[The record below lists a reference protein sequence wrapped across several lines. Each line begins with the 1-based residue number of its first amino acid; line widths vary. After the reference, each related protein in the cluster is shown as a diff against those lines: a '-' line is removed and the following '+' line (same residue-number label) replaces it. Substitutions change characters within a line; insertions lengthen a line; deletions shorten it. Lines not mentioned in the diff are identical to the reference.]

1 MYIVI
6 IQGVIIYKRRNRI
19 LYKFTIYDMYIVI
32 YNQIMAI
39 YFGGIENKMIL
50 FTKIY
55 TYFYIH
61 LLCA

>member
-6 IQGVIIYKRRNRI
+6 IQGVIIYKSRNRI

>member
-6 IQGVIIYKRRNRI
+6 IQGVIIYKSRNRI
-19 LYKFTIYDMYIVI
+19 LYKFAIYDMYIVI
-32 YNQIMAI
+32 YNQIIAI

>member
-6 IQGVIIYKRRNRI
+6 IQGVIIYKSRNRI
-19 LYKFTIYDMYIVI
+19 LYKFTIYDMYIVV

-39 YFGGIENKMIL
+39 CFNGIENKMIL

>member
-6 IQGVIIYKRRNRI
+6 IQGVIIYKSRNRI
-19 LYKFTIYDMYIVI
+19 LYKFAIYDMYIVI

>member
-6 IQGVIIYKRRNRI
+6 IQGVIIYKSRNRI
-19 LYKFTIYDMYIVI
+19 LYKFAIYDMYIVI

-39 YFGGIENKMIL
+39 YFGGIENRMIL

>member
-6 IQGVIIYKRRNRI
+6 IQGVIIYKSRNRI

-39 YFGGIENKMIL
+39 CFNGIENKMIL

>member
-6 IQGVIIYKRRNRI
+6 IQGVIIYKSRNRI
-19 LYKFTIYDMYIVI
+19 LYKFTISDMYIVI
-32 YNQIMAI
+32 YNQIIAI

>member
-6 IQGVIIYKRRNRI
+6 IQGVIIYKSRNRI
-19 LYKFTIYDMYIVI
+19 LYKLAIYDMYIVI
-32 YNQIMAI
+32 YNQIIAI

>member
-6 IQGVIIYKRRNRI
+6 IQGVIIYKSRNRI
-19 LYKFTIYDMYIVI
+19 LYKFTIIDMYIVI

-39 YFGGIENKMIL
+39 YFNGIENKMIL

>member
-6 IQGVIIYKRRNRI
+6 IQGVIIYKSRNRI

-39 YFGGIENKMIL
+39 YFGGIENRMIL

>member
-6 IQGVIIYKRRNRI
+6 IQGVIIYKSRNRI
-19 LYKFTIYDMYIVI
+19 LYKFAIYDMYIVI
-32 YNQIMAI
+32 YNQIIAI
-39 YFGGIENKMIL
+39 YFGGIENRMIL